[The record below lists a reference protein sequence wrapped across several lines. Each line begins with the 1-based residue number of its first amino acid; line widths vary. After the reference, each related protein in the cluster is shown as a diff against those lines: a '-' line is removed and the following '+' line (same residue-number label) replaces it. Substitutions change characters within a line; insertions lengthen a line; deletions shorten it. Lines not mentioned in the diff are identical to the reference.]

1 MVEEYCPH
9 VIQMS
14 IQCEQT
20 SPCLVAPHLD
30 LIVVTS
36 GDEEGLRRVKVN
48 AANGAIVFFESIDQ
62 GTHAIVP

>member
-20 SPCLVAPHLD
+20 SSCLVTPHFD

-36 GDEEGLRRVKVN
+36 GDEEGLRRVEVN
-48 AANGAIVFFESIDQ
+48 AANGAIVFFESVDQ
-62 GTHAIVP
+62 GTHAVVP

>member
-1 MVEEYCPH
+1 MVEEH
-9 VIQMS
+9 RSHIIQVTVQS
-14 IQCEQT
+14 EET
-20 SPCLVAPHLD
+20 SSGLITPHLD